1 MKLILPNLLHES
13 GVPEIP
19 EISNCLFSKG
29 FFSNLVQFTFLTLEI
44 DIMLL
49 SGVLAD
55 FRELIRILTFSALAL
70 DQGKLGPNLN
80 SYIASKG
87 QPMVQVTS
95 KTS

>member
-1 MKLILPNLLHES
+1 MPI
-13 GVPEIP
+13 
-19 EISNCLFSKG
+19 
-29 FFSNLVQFTFLTLEI
+29 
-44 DIMLL
+44 

-80 SYIASKG
+80 LYIASKG